1 VHACFA
7 LREDGFETIMVN
19 SNPET
24 VSTDYDTADKL
35 YFEPLTVED
44 VLHIVEHEKPE
55 GVIVQFGGQTPLNL
69 ALELEANGVPIIGT
83 SPKNIDLAE
92 DRELFGNLLRELE
105 IRQPENGMAR
115 TIEEARSVAERIGY
129 PVLVRPS
136 YVLGG
141 RAMVIVYDETRLDQY
156 METAIS
162 ASPEHPILIDR
173 FLEGA
178 QEFDVDAVA
187 DGQIVMIGGIMQ
199 HIEHAGVHSGDSAC
213 VLPPHSITPENLETI
228 VNQTR
233 EMAIA
238 LNVVG
243 LMNVQ
248 YAIHD
253 EEVYV
258 LEVNPRASRTVPFV
272 SKATGRPLAK
282 IAARVMSGQSLQEQG
297 YTQEAV
303 EVDHVSVKEAVLPFD
318 KFAGADG
325 LLGPEMKSTGEVMG
339 IGATFGEAFLKAQLG
354 AGSMLPSTGK
364 VFLSVNDRDKE
375 GVVDVAR
382 RLTQAGFELVATDGT
397 QSYLARHGIQA
408 ERILKVHEGR
418 PHVEDAIRSREISLV
433 INSPQDEQSQ
443 HDDAYVRRSAI
454 LHGVPYTT
462 TLSGAVAAATGIEAL
477 QASPPQPRA
486 LQDYHRV
493 G

>member
-1 VHACFA
+1 
-7 LREDGFETIMVN
+7 
-19 SNPET
+19 
-24 VSTDYDTADKL
+24 
-35 YFEPLTVED
+35 
-44 VLHIVEHEKPE
+44 
-55 GVIVQFGGQTPLNL
+55 
-69 ALELEANGVPIIGT
+69 
-83 SPKNIDLAE
+83 
-92 DRELFGNLLRELE
+92 
-105 IRQPENGMAR
+105 
-115 TIEEARSVAERIGY
+115 
-129 PVLVRPS
+129 
-136 YVLGG
+136 
-141 RAMVIVYDETRLDQY
+141 
-156 METAIS
+156 
-162 ASPEHPILIDR
+162 
-173 FLEGA
+173 
-178 QEFDVDAVA
+178 
-187 DGQIVMIGGIMQ
+187 MQ

-303 EVDHVSVKEAVLPFD
+303 EVDHVSVKEAVLPFN

-354 AGSMLPSTGK
+354 AGSMLPSAGK
-364 VFLSVNDRDKE
+364 VFVSVNDRDKE

-382 RLTQAGFELVATDGT
+382 RLTQAGFELVATGGT

-408 ERILKVHEGR
+408 ERILKIHEGR
-418 PHVEDAIRSREISLV
+418 PHVEDAIRSRDICLV

-477 QASPPQPRA
+477 QVSPPQPRA